1 MRVIS
6 FRVWTNYRKF
16 QNFPNSSQKRV
27 YIFVRICYNIYM
39 NMWETGASDETKK
52 CKIQEKNL
60 QSDFWDRSEP
70 AFVGGG
76 DFVCCFS
83 A

>member
-1 MRVIS
+1 
-6 FRVWTNYRKF
+6 
-16 QNFPNSSQKRV
+16 
-27 YIFVRICYNIYM
+27 M
-39 NMWETGASDETKK
+39 NMWETGTSDETKK

-70 AFVGGG
+70 AFGGGG